1 MALES
6 FELNE
11 VLSDSKIIEE
21 VDTFGD
27 KWRHKERRIT
37 DDVILLVFESGHAAL
52 EISSNTA
59 IEFNYT
65 DEVAEMFDRI
75 NEVKAIELLEV
86 LKRNEI

>member
-1 MALES
+1 MTLES

-27 KWRHKERRIT
+27 KWHHKERRIT
-37 DDVILLVFESGHAAL
+37 DDVILLVFENGQAAL

-59 IEFNYT
+59 IEFMYNR
-65 DEVAEMFDRI
+65 EVAEMFDVI
-75 NEVKAIELLEV
+75 DEVKAIELLQV
-86 LKRNEI
+86 LHRNKI

>member
-1 MALES
+1 MELES

-11 VLSDSKIIEE
+11 VLRDSKIIEK

-37 DDVILLVFESGHAAL
+37 DDVILLVFESGQGAL
-52 EISSNTA
+52 EISDNMS

-65 DEVAEMFDRI
+65 DEVAQLFDRI
-75 NEVKAIELLEV
+75 NKVKAIELLEV
-86 LKRNEI
+86 LMRNKI